1 MDTTRTYI
9 DFLALRRSPQATID
23 ARRRLYRRVE
33 THTGAAMIDATDE
46 QMAAWYTDLAT
57 RVKPS
62 TQAGELSG
70 VRAFYRWATTL
81 GLREDDP
88 SAGLPRPRVPMGR
101 PRPIATDT
109 LLLALAQAHGRV
121 RSAMVLAAYAGL
133 RAAEIAAAE
142 RIHLRE
148 GSITVVGKGGKTR
161 IVPAHELVAREYANG
176 QPWVVPRLDGQAGPN
191 RPWMVSRIVNDHLHS
206 LGITDTLHSLR
217 HFFGTHIYR
226 ATQDIRLTQ
235 DLLGHASPTTTAGYA
250 AWSHDGPTV
259 ETLPVAS

>member
-1 MDTTRTYI
+1 MATTTDHPISDTWIGYTVRGVAS
-9 DFLALRRSPQATID
+9 LKRV
-23 ARRRLYRRVE
+23 RL
-33 THTGAAMIDATDE
+33 D
-46 QMAAWYTDLAT
+46 DLAHHLHIN
-57 RVKPS
+57 PS
-62 TQAGELSG
+62 TLSNKLSG
-70 VRAFYRWATTL
+70 KRPWTAVEVALAADALGVL
-81 GLREDDP
+81 GLRGDDP
-88 SAGLPRPRVPMGR
+88 SGALPRPRVPMGR

-109 LLLALAQAHGRV
+109 LLLALAQSHGRV
-121 RSAMVLAAYAGL
+121 RSAMILAAYAGL

-206 LGITDTLHSLR
+206 LGIPDTLHSLR
-217 HFFGTHIYR
+217 HWFGTHIYR